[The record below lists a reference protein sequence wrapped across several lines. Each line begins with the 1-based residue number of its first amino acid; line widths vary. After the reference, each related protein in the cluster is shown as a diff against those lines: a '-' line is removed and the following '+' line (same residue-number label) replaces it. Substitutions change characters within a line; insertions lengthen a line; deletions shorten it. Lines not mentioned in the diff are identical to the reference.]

1 MGLSKRLDPRI
12 PVETLCSE
20 VIDEREHYGVLV
32 ELSPAGVRLE
42 RPYRASYGGGRDGR
56 IVQLEF
62 ELPDADE
69 IIWAKGEVCFDR
81 YRPGEGV
88 GAVRSTGVRLVA
100 AASRHLRM
108 LREWVVATVEA
119 QRRARQDDIA
129 GMLALASHWRGRLPP
144 GGDRLGRRRPRR
156 ARTRAAR
163 ARRSRRSPTSAPG
176 AHTRRSRATIAHTAA
191 GARRRRT
198 RASARPIGDIP
209 YARAERRSS
218 SSPNVAR

>member
-20 VIDEREHYGVLV
+20 VVDDREHFGLVV
-32 ELSPAGVRLE
+32 ELSPNGVRLE
-42 RPYRASYGGGRDGR
+42 RPLGGRRDGH

-81 YRPGEGV
+81 YRRCDGP

-108 LREWVVATVEA
+108 LREWVAATVEA
-119 QRRARQDDIA
+119 TRQSREDDVA
-129 GMLALASHWRGRLPP
+129 GHLALASHWN
-144 GGDRLGRRRPRR
+144 
-156 ARTRAAR
+156 A
-163 ARRSRRSPTSAPG
+163 
-176 AHTRRSRATIAHTAA
+176 
-191 GARRRRT
+191 
-198 RASARPIGDIP
+198 
-209 YARAERRSS
+209 
-218 SSPNVAR
+218 

>member
-32 ELSPAGVRLE
+32 ELSPNGVRLE
-42 RPYRASYGGGRDGR
+42 RPIGGRREGR

-81 YRPGEGV
+81 YRPSEGAT
-88 GAVRSTGVRLVA
+88 AVRSTGVRLVA

-108 LREWVVATVEA
+108 LREWVAATVEA

-129 GMLALASHWRGRLPP
+129 GMLALASHWRG
-144 GGDRLGRRRPRR
+144 
-156 ARTRAAR
+156 
-163 ARRSRRSPTSAPG
+163 
-176 AHTRRSRATIAHTAA
+176 
-191 GARRRRT
+191 
-198 RASARPIGDIP
+198 
-209 YARAERRSS
+209 
-218 SSPNVAR
+218 

>member
-32 ELSPAGVRLE
+32 ELSPNGVRLE
-42 RPYRASYGGGRDGR
+42 RPIGGRRDGR

-88 GAVRSTGVRLVA
+88 TAVRSTGVRLVA

-108 LREWVVATVEA
+108 LREWVTATVEA
-119 QRRARQDDIA
+119 QRRARQDDIS
-129 GMLALASHWRGRLPP
+129 GMLALASHWRG
-144 GGDRLGRRRPRR
+144 
-156 ARTRAAR
+156 
-163 ARRSRRSPTSAPG
+163 
-176 AHTRRSRATIAHTAA
+176 
-191 GARRRRT
+191 
-198 RASARPIGDIP
+198 
-209 YARAERRSS
+209 
-218 SSPNVAR
+218 

>member
-20 VIDEREHYGVLV
+20 VVDEREHFGLVV
-32 ELSPAGVRLE
+32 ELSPNGVRLE
-42 RPYRASYGGGRDGR
+42 RPLGGRREGH

-81 YRPGEGV
+81 YRPTLEGV

-108 LREWVVATVEA
+108 LREWVAATVEA
-119 QRRARQDDIA
+119 TARARHDEDVA
-129 GMLALASHWRGRLPP
+129 GYLALASHWHG
-144 GGDRLGRRRPRR
+144 
-156 ARTRAAR
+156 
-163 ARRSRRSPTSAPG
+163 S
-176 AHTRRSRATIAHTAA
+176 
-191 GARRRRT
+191 
-198 RASARPIGDIP
+198 
-209 YARAERRSS
+209 
-218 SSPNVAR
+218 